1 MKKLKYKKILFFIL
15 VCICFFLTDKYIVK
29 AATTPYW
36 GYNLEHFNDGFFYD
50 CNSSGCNNSI
60 ATGAQWGTDSSG
72 TQYPGFFSGSA
83 TTVANSYGIMFVT
96 TFPNQSLFKG
106 YLYSLNTYVCSTGTS
121 YPTLINYYFGGLND
135 IRSRVYSASFK
146 SKNYYPI
153 NGRPYESYGNSSGG
167 GIFEETCGYMSS
179 IFSLGNDFPA
189 SSSDGIGIQFTTTS
203 TQSAQYWVVG
213 YSFDN
218 LGYIENLSSSDVQNV
233 INNSGLATA
242 TDVQSVNSAVNEVK
256 KDINELNQTQKETNN
271 ILKDDNIDSSKTTIE
286 DKSADASKSP
296 ISSLLTLPLKLLN
309 NIHTGLSGTCSA
321 LNLGSL
327 LGTDLVLPCIN
338 LEQRLGS
345 YLWGLIDYGFCIF
358 LIYNVG
364 MLAVKIWTDVI
375 MMRDFFSEL
384 YKPQGEKGGK
394 DK

>member
-1 MKKLKYKKILFFIL
+1 MKKLKYNKILFFIF
-15 VCICFFLTDKYIVK
+15 VCICFFLTDNYIVK
-29 AATTPYW
+29 ANSESFYSRTLLGRIADNSWQQAGSVSSTGNSITLSSDALSSYYPYW
-36 GYNLEHFNDGFFYD
+36 IGGYGNKSGNFETNKTYFLNFKVNYPSTTQFDFKKAMQYATMEISITNVKVNLCTLESN
-50 CNSSGCNNSI
+50 
-60 ATGAQWGTDSSG
+60 T
-72 TQYPGFFSGSA
+72 
-83 TTVANSYGIMFVT
+83 
-96 TFPNQSLFKG
+96 
-106 YLYSLNTYVCSTGTS
+106 NTYSTFTCQFTVS
-121 YPTLINYYFGGLND
+121 
-135 IRSRVYSASFK
+135 SASSYYEFNVNWYN
-146 SKNYYPI
+146 SNLYQLGFEPIYNY
-153 NGRPYESYGNSSGG
+153 EKA
-167 GIFEETCGYMSS
+167 TLS
-179 IFSLGNDFPA
+179 IDF
-189 SSSDGIGIQFTTTS
+189 
-203 TQSAQYWVVG
+203 V
-213 YSFDN
+213 
-218 LGYIENLSSSDVQNV
+218 LSSQTD
-233 INNSGLATA
+233 NSGLIVEQNEIIIGQNQQIIDSTN
-242 TDVQSVNSAVNEVK
+242 DVNNSVNDVN
-256 KDINELNQTQKETNN
+256 DT
-271 ILKDDNIDSSKTTIE
+271 LKDDNIDTSKTTIE

-345 YLWGLIDYGFCIF
+345 YLWGLIDYAFCIF